1 MADASQHFFQ
11 PSKVDGTR
19 VVLQDPLGCGQTKTA
34 EASSSNCALGL
45 WSVHSV
51 KTTQP
56 PCLSRHNRS
65 LFIILSDPPED
76 PDTSL
81 VPIQEPQLLP
91 HAAKLEL
98 HKHVSWSLFH
108 NSGRMRNQKMW
119 QEAGL
124 MLKPGKRFFI
134 KAMFI

>member
-1 MADASQHFFQ
+1 MADNHPAFLSAFQ
-11 PSKVDGTR
+11 GGWET

-45 WSVHSV
+45 WSVQSV

-56 PCLSRHNRS
+56 SCLSRRNRS
-65 LFIILSDPPED
+65 LFIILSVPPED

-98 HKHVSWSLFH
+98 HKHVSWSLSH
-108 NSGRMRNQKMW
+108 NSGRTRNQKMW

-124 MLKPGKRFFI
+124 MLKPGKRFS
-134 KAMFI
+134 